1 MLTRA
6 YWYKTGMA
14 DSAQLREGS
23 SGHALPTHH
32 HTSKRGP
39 ESQHRNIKTKLPGL
53 GVLPL
58 DLVHRGVAGPGSP
71 LRKELSSLGYAGDRL
86 PADPHT

>member
-6 YWYKTGMA
+6 NWYKTGWLIVH
-14 DSAQLREGS
+14 SSGGS
-23 SGHALPTHH
+23 SGHALPSHH

-39 ESQHRNIKTKLPGL
+39 ESQHRNIKTKMPGL

-58 DLVHRGVAGPGSP
+58 DLVHRGVAVPGSP